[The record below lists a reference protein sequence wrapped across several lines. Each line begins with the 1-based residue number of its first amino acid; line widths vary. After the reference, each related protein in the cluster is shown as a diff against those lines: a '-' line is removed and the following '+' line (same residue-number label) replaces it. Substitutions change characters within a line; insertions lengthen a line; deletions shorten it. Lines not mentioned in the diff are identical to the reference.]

1 MPDMYFFLFKNIENS
16 LSTNDKDKA
25 IGKANVNILWY
36 TVHTYCM
43 DF

>member
-25 IGKANVNILWY
+25 IGKANVNIL
-36 TVHTYCM
+36 
-43 DF
+43 